1 MSNLGVFKKMPT
13 FHSLAKSAVNVA
25 SGAADRLQ
33 TTIKPNLTRAKAL
46 MAISAALVAGDINGA
61 DAPTKVAAEK
71 PTIIDQAKFNEL
83 KATINQIGIQADKRI
98 AEANERIAS
107 ADKTIASADKRIALA
122 DEKIY
127 YADNYKKIPANTWK
141 QVIFSLQL
149 EMKNIDASQEQIY
162 QELLKKDKTDGT
174 EYAIAYRS
182 GVDYRKAGDH
192 KYLAVAA
199 K

>member
-33 TTIKPNLTRAKAL
+33 TTIKPDLTRAKAL

-107 ADKTIASADKRIALA
+107 ADKTIASADKTINAVR
-122 DEKIY
+122 EKQIRFSLKLE
-127 YADNYKKIPANTWK
+127 ADNQNLNQKEIYKQLQEKDKELGTKLSRAYSDGVKARSNGKTDLAKIPYN
-141 QVIFSLQL
+141 
-149 EMKNIDASQEQIY
+149 N
-162 QELLKKDKTDGT
+162 
-174 EYAIAYRS
+174 
-182 GVDYRKAGDH
+182 
-192 KYLAVAA
+192 
-199 K
+199 